1 MKIFVAFSSS
11 LLDFVLDLSLS
22 FDAIIRTAIVL
33 FIIVL
38 RFDGW
43 CTSYRV
49 SNLIL
54 LLFRSYRVMMACV
67 FRVLIWSVSRDMQ
80 LLGIL
85 CTTSCCCCYL
95 RVRSVILILT
105 SCALIFWKVLTLLA
119 LSWLLLLLTL
129 LLLYNS
135 LILINDIL
143 VASNRFGWLSIR
155 RWGLPLRLTAHLK
168 SLIINLR
175 GDFIIWFNIGLL
187 SLRYLLLLL
196 SINLISQSTV

>member
-1 MKIFVAFSSS
+1 MKIFIAFSSS
-11 LLDFVLDLSLS
+11 LLDFVLGLSLS

-38 RFDGW
+38 RFDCW
-43 CTSYRV
+43 CTSYCV

-80 LLGIL
+80 LLGIW
-85 CTTSCCCCYL
+85 CTTSCCCYL

-135 LILINDIL
+135 LFFINVILI
-143 VASNRFGWLSIR
+143 ASNRCGWLSIR
-155 RWGLPLRLTAHLK
+155 RGGLPLRLIVHLR